1 MNSIGNGVGGR
12 VELQEMT
19 NIGGGCGVNS
29 LSPPAAAFKNKRLIS
44 IDETHGVNFVN
55 IESSLTSLRG
65 GAAEDN

>member
-1 MNSIGNGVGGR
+1 MGNGVGGR

-19 NIGGGCGVNS
+19 NIGGGGSNGVNS

-55 IESSLTSLRG
+55 IESSRTSLRG